1 MGQGCAV
8 RRDTEIVAKS
18 ARLDIAEGTFVG
30 PWCTIVATCGI
41 SIGRN
46 CLIAE
51 RVTIRDH
58 DHAIR
63 AESGIAIKDA
73 GMNSAPI
80 VIGEDVWIAA
90 GAVVL
95 KGTTIGRGAVVA
107 ANAVVTRDVADY
119 EIVGGVPAKRIGE
132 RRRDAVYA
140 DIA

>member
-1 MGQGCAV
+1 
-8 RRDTEIVAKS
+8 
-18 ARLDIAEGTFVG
+18 
-30 PWCTIVATCGI
+30 
-41 SIGRN
+41 
-46 CLIAE
+46 
-51 RVTIRDH
+51 
-58 DHAIR
+58 
-63 AESGIAIKDA
+63 
-73 GMNSAPI
+73 MNSAPI